1 VEGSEAVLTFEQL
14 GDEVFV
20 VPITVSLQFADRT
33 TAEET
38 VIVDYRTVD
47 VRLPITGVL
56 RSIDVNRDD
65 AALAEFVR

>member
-1 VEGSEAVLTFEQL
+1 
-14 GDEVFV
+14 
-20 VPITVSLQFADRT
+20 LQFADRT

-56 RSIDVNRDD
+56 RSIDVNRDE